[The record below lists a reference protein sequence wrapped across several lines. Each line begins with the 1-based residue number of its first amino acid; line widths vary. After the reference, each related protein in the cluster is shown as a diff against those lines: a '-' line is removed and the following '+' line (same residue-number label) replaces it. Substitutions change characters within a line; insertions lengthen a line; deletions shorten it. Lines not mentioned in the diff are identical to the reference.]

1 MQKTQKNVK
10 KQKLEILEFG
20 HHYSTC
26 LLSAHIVYKIRN
38 KLKFNF

>member
-1 MQKTQKNVK
+1 MQKYAKNVK
-10 KQKLEILEFG
+10 KQKTEILEF
-20 HHYSTC
+20 TC